1 MRQKTAYELRIS
13 DWSSDVCPSD
23 LSGPGAVLLR
33 GFADSSDEVAFAAA
47 PPQFGADAEKGRE
60 SDTLEKLPCVPIDTI
75 GKAGIALGI
84 ARRRIVDADRCAIR
98 QNDPLPDNERSALA
112 KGNAAVVTA
121 DASARQRVVSGK
133 SVSVRVDLGGGGS
146 IT

>member
-1 MRQKTAYELRIS
+1 MDDDSERPAGPHFERRLHVEIA
-13 DWSSDVCPSD
+13 PHNL

-84 ARRRIVDADRCAIR
+84 ARRRIVDADRCAVR

-112 KGNAAVVTA
+112 KGKAAVVT
-121 DASARQRVVSGK
+121 DRK
-133 SVSVRVDLGGGGS
+133 STRLKFSH
-146 IT
+146 

>member
-84 ARRRIVDADRCAIR
+84 ARRRSEEHTSELQSLMRISYAVFCF
-98 QNDPLPDNERSALA
+98 QNKTHTTNR
-112 KGNAAVVTA
+112 
-121 DASARQRVVSGK
+121 
-133 SVSVRVDLGGGGS
+133 
-146 IT
+146 IHIHI